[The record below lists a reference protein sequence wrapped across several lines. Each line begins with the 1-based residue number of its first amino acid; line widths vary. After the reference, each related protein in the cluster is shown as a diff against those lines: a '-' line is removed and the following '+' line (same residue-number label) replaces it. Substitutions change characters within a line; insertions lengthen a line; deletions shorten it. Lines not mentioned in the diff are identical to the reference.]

1 MIEKDENPIEYDSE
15 VEKNKAYIEALN
27 TLVQPGK
34 MIMPGPPV
42 YPMTDRD
49 RRTALKLL
57 ELAIDVLR
65 EKEPVPRPDPCYP
78 MFKED
83 GSGPLRKG
91 VDSLNTTVPEETES
105 HATKIEDERA

>member
-15 VEKNKAYIEALN
+15 FERELHLK
-27 TLVQPGK
+27 K
-34 MIMPGPPV
+34 MSLPNPMPGPVFPPA
-42 YPMTDRD
+42 YPLTDRD

-57 ELAIDVLR
+57 ELAIDVLT

-83 GSGPLRKG
+83 GSGPLRK
-91 VDSLNTTVPEETES
+91 VEETES

>member
-15 VEKNKAYIEALN
+15 FEKNKAHLREL
-27 TLVQPGK
+27 TK
-34 MIMPGPPV
+34 MGMPMPGPVFPPA
-42 YPMTDRD
+42 YPLTDRD

-57 ELAIDVLR
+57 ELAIDVLT

-83 GSGPLRKG
+83 GSGPLRK
-91 VDSLNTTVPEETES
+91 VEETES